1 MINTQTSI
9 VNMNPV
15 VCKINWRE
23 FKRFS
28 LLDSVA
34 SVFYVMWGRSLSTLN

>member
-15 VCKINWRE
+15 VCKINWRK

-34 SVFYVMWGRSLSTLN
+34 SVFLCNVGQKYKYS